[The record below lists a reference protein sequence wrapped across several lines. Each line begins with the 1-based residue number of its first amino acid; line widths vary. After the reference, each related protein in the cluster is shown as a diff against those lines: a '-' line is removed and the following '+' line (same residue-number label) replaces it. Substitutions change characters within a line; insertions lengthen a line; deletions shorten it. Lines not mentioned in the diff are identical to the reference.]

1 MFYILL
7 SQATSATGTTA
18 AVKVPELDGVAPYNG
33 VFSSIGDYLAALITN
48 YGIPIAVMAAVIVIV
63 YAGFVYIHSGGSSDA
78 TGNAKE
84 LITGAI
90 VGLITLLLIGYF
102 LALIIPGI

>member
-1 MFYILL
+1 MISALL
-7 SQATSATGTTA
+7 AQATSTTGTTA
-18 AVKVPELDGVAPYNG
+18 AVSVPELGSG
-33 VFSSIGDYLAALITN
+33 TFSSIGDYLAALITN

-63 YAGFVYIHSGGSSDA
+63 YAGFVYIHSGGSPDA
-78 TGNAKE
+78 TGTAKE